1 MKTQKHV
8 ISIFLSSPG
17 DVGAQRDVA
26 RQVISSLNSDPLI
39 APKVIL
45 EIVGW
50 DTPGARVPTSANKT
64 PQASI
69 NDFLDQPSQCDLTI
83 VLLWGRLGT
92 PLPANWSNS
101 HGRAYPS
108 GTVWELENA
117 RSNGKPVWIYHKSTP
132 PQASINDPL
141 LHEKIKQFESVR
153 EFLDSSKQKDGSLT
167 FGKHEFCDDEEL
179 RQLLTEHLKHFIG
192 KSIIMQSDEKAISS
206 TKAETSNALAKQV
219 SDLVAAYNTDQAHN
233 AKSLRPLSEYPTGPM
248 IKDVIVNALAQAFAE
263 THEGTHPRNV
273 LSKIN
278 EALRIAAEPEPS
290 SVRLTHVAFPSSM
303 GSCYFWEEVLYWSAV
318 QGPRV
323 LAATLGAINAQ
334 KIEGE
339 ALLEY
344 EKLVARLNSYVQ

>member
-1 MKTQKHV
+1 MSAQKNV

-39 APKVIL
+39 AHKLIL
-45 EIVGW
+45 EVVGW
-50 DTPGARVPTSANKT
+50 DTPGARVPTNANDT

-69 NDFLDQPSQCDLTI
+69 NDFLNQPSQCDLTI

-92 PLPANWSNS
+92 PLPANWSKNA
-101 HGRAYPS
+101 GKAFPS

-153 EFLDSSKQKDGSLT
+153 EFLDSAKREDGSLK
-167 FGKHEFCDDEEL
+167 FGKHEFSDDEEL
-179 RQLLTEHLKHFIG
+179 RQLLTEHLKHFVG
-192 KSIIMQSDEKAISS
+192 KSIAMQSNERAISS
-206 TKAETSNALAKQV
+206 ANAETSHELAIQASK
-219 SDLVAAYNTDQAHN
+219 AAATRNTSQTHN
-233 AKSLRPLSEYPTGPM
+233 ANSLRPLSEYPAGPM
-248 IKDVIVNALAQAFAE
+248 IKDVMVSALAQAFAE

-273 LSKIN
+273 FSRIN
-278 EALRIAAEPEPS
+278 EALRVVAEPGSQP
-290 SVRLTHVAFPSSM
+290 VRLAHVAFPSSM

-323 LAATLGAINAQ
+323 LAATLGAIDAQ

-339 ALLEY
+339 ALEEY
-344 EKLVARLNSYVQ
+344 EKLLARLNSYVQ

>member
-1 MKTQKHV
+1 MSTQKDV

-39 APKVIL
+39 AHKAIL

-50 DTPGARVPTSANKT
+50 DTPGARVPTNANNT

-69 NDFLDQPSQCDLTI
+69 NDFLAQPSQCDLTI

-101 HGRAYPS
+101 DGEAYRS

-132 PQASINDPL
+132 PQVSINDSA

-153 EFLDSSKQKDGSLT
+153 DFLDSSKREDGSLA
-167 FGKHEFCDDEEL
+167 FGKHEFSDDEEL

-192 KSIIMQSDEKAISS
+192 KSITMQSNEAATS
-206 TKAETSNALAKQV
+206 TKTNTSHALAIQA
-219 SDLVAAYNTDQAHN
+219 SEAAATHNTNQTHS
-233 AKSLRPLSEYPTGPM
+233 AKSLRPLSEYPNGPM
-248 IKDVIVNALAQAFAE
+248 IKDVIVSALAQAFAE

-273 LSKIN
+273 LSRIN
-278 EALRIAAEPEPS
+278 EALKVAAEPQSP

-339 ALLEY
+339 ALEEY